1 MIVLNYMKGGIKAMK
16 SGITIQERLKDLRVE
31 HHLKLDELAELTG
44 ISKSALGN
52 YEIDD
57 FREISHANIVILAEF
72 YGVSTD
78 YILCRTENRNH
89 PDTELAELHLSD
101 SMVDLLK
108 SRRINNRL
116 LCEISTHEKFAALMT
131 DTEIYVDGIATMRF
145 QDINSVL
152 EVIRQKVLSRYQ
164 PVEED
169 TALKALQAS
178 QIREEDYFCQTTHR
192 TWDTILH
199 DIRNAHKKD
208 KENAPD
214 GSNSLKII
222 GDVQNAL
229 SMPGSYLDM
238 FCAIMCTQIQIRY
251 EKLTEQERSA
261 FKNIMK
267 KSPLYKKSPL
277 SRVKRRK

>member
-1 MIVLNYMKGGIKAMK
+1 M
-16 SGITIQERLKDLRVE
+16 
-31 HHLKLDELAELTG
+31 
-44 ISKSALGN
+44 
-52 YEIDD
+52 
-57 FREISHANIVILAEF
+57 
-72 YGVSTD
+72 
-78 YILCRTENRNH
+78 
-89 PDTELAELHLSD
+89 
-101 SMVDLLK
+101 
-108 SRRINNRL
+108 
-116 LCEISTHEKFAALMT
+116 
-131 DTEIYVDGIATMRF
+131 
-145 QDINSVL
+145 
-152 EVIRQKVLSRYQ
+152 LSRYQ